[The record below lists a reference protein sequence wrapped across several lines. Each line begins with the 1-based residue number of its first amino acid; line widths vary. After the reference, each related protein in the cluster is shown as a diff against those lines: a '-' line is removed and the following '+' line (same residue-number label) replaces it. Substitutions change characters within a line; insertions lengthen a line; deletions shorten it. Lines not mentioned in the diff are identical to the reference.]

1 MPSNLTTLNTIW
13 DNASTEYQNRVPQA
27 TRDNITAVGN
37 AILNYS
43 ATKNEFLDALIN
55 RISLVL
61 VSSKMAKNK
70 LGQFKA
76 GMIEYG
82 SDIEEIY
89 TSMAS
94 AVPFSVAT
102 AETDVYK
109 RVKPDVKSIFHRVNR
124 QDMYK
129 VTIEEGQI
137 KRAFLSNDGLG
148 KLVSTIVNSLY
159 SGDTYDEYTLYKETI
174 AKYWQDD
181 KNSKTAVIDTMK
193 VQDQNTAKA
202 FMRNIIQT
210 SKDMSYMN
218 TNFNAM
224 GVKQFTDLSDQVL
237 ILHKNVATYLDTDLL
252 AWVYDGK
259 KFDPNVQVIEVDNF
273 GSLANTQAVLV
284 DRNWFRIFDK
294 LFETRNI
301 YNPQGLY
308 WNYFLHHHQLLSYS
322 LFQQA
327 VRFTDL
333 ATS

>member
-1 MPSNLTTLNTIW
+1 MASNLTTLNTIW
-13 DNASTEYQNRVPQA
+13 DNASTEYQNRIPQA
-27 TRDNITAVGN
+27 TRDNITTVGN
-37 AILNYS
+37 AILAYAS
-43 ATKNEFLDALIN
+43 TKNEFLDALIN

-70 LGQFKA
+70 LAQFKA

-82 SDIEEIY
+82 SDIEEIF

-94 AVPFSVAT
+94 AIPFNVAT

-124 QDMYK
+124 QDLYK

-148 KLVSTIVNSLY
+148 KLVSSIVNSLY

-181 KNSKTAVIDTMK
+181 KNGKTAVIDVTK
-193 VQDQNTAKA
+193 VSDQNTAKN
-202 FMRNIIQT
+202 FMRNVIQT

-218 TNFNAM
+218 SNFNAM

-284 DRNWFRIFDK
+284 DKNWFRIFDK

-327 VRFTDL
+327 VRFTDITP
-333 ATS
+333 A

>member
-1 MPSNLTTLNTIW
+1 MASNLTTLNTIW
-13 DNASTEYQNRVPQA
+13 DNASTEYQNRIPQA
-27 TRDNITAVGN
+27 TRDNITTVGN
-37 AILNYS
+37 AILTYAS
-43 ATKNEFLDALIN
+43 TKNEFLDALIN

-70 LGQFKA
+70 LAQFKA

-82 SDIEEIY
+82 SDIEEIF

-94 AVPFSVAT
+94 AIPFNVAT

-124 QDMYK
+124 QDLYK

-148 KLVSTIVNSLY
+148 KLVSSIVNSLY

-181 KNSKTAVIDTMK
+181 KNGKTAVIDVTK
-193 VQDQNTAKA
+193 VTDQNTAKN
-202 FMRNIIQT
+202 FMRNVIQT

-218 TNFNAM
+218 SNFNAM
-224 GVKQFTDLSDQVL
+224 QVKQFTDLTDQVL

-284 DRNWFRIFDK
+284 DKNWFRIFDK

-327 VRFTDL
+327 VRFTDITP
-333 ATS
+333 A